1 MECLLLECLLP
12 AMARACHPITGTL
25 LHPPYSPTYGPL
37 PCPPLPPTA
46 LSPAAPHPTPAGAS
60 KAEVEGSPFVE
71 SLVEKGYE
79 VLYMTD
85 PLDEYV
91 MQVS

>member
-1 MECLLLECLLP
+1 V
-12 AMARACHPITGTL
+12 
-25 LHPPYSPTYGPL
+25 
-37 PCPPLPPTA
+37 
-46 LSPAAPHPTPAGAS
+46 
-60 KAEVEGSPFVE
+60 VEGSPFVE

>member
-1 MECLLLECLLP
+1 MFYHKAADPGLAARTARGVASQHTNAAAASQLP
-12 AMARACHPITGTL
+12 RPA
-25 LHPPYSPTYGPL
+25 L
-37 PCPPLPPTA
+37 PR
-46 LSPAAPHPTPAGAS
+46 PAPAGAS